1 MVSKRNHK
9 EETERRSFTE
19 TPSTSRTPG
28 RPPIENV
35 LDALRTATGREP
47 IKAGDGW
54 KACCPAHDDHNPSLS
69 VSEGDDGRVLL
80 NCLAGCCI
88 DDVLAAARLEKRDLF
103 PESSG
108 CRSAGIPAKSSTRQA
123 GTRTPKPAKA
133 AGPVWPS
140 SSAAI
145 AELERQRGPRA
156 AAWTYR
162 DADGEPVGTV
172 VRWDLADGGKDIR
185 PLRRGDD
192 GWSLGTL
199 PEPRPLYWLPDI
211 INADVV
217 YVVEGEKAA
226 DAMRSIGLTA
236 TTSQGGSN
244 AAHKSD
250 WSPLSGKTVVIIPDN
265 DEPGRKYA
273 ATVASILSQ
282 LDPPAVVY
290 IVDLAD
296 DWPELPDKGDADD
309 WCEHFDSVE
318 PEVLRERIEAL
329 AATVEPWEPATNSEP
344 GPRARPTRRAIL
356 QRFSDIE
363 PETLRWLWAGR
374 IPSGMLTVISGN
386 PAAGKSFIIADIV
399 ARVTTG
405 RPWPDDSAND
415 DGPGDVVLVNVE
427 DAVSVVQRPR
437 LDAADADVTRVR
449 RIDRVELTNGDDVV
463 ESRTFSIADA
473 AEVLRSAVEQLDRP
487 RLIVLDPL
495 AAFLAGVRSNDQ
507 GDIRAAFS
515 PLVQLAEDFDVAIV
529 FVHHNRKGTGS
540 HPSERLAGSLQIGA
554 TVRQSWEVV
563 GDPDDEGRRLF
574 LPGKNSN
581 ARDRGGLAFQIV
593 DSDIPLSDTGDFVG
607 RVEWQPGSVDPTADQ
622 VAFQAIDEESR
633 DPWPIEWLS
642 DYLSDGA
649 KPVRDVQ
656 TAAKAVLVSEK
667 QLRTARGRLK
677 ITTRKS
683 DFKGGWIWELPDD
696 AAGSNETAVTPPDA
710 A

>member
-1 MVSKRNHK
+1 M
-9 EETERRSFTE
+9 
-19 TPSTSRTPG
+19 
-28 RPPIENV
+28 
-35 LDALRTATGREP
+35 LDALRTATGSEP
-47 IKAGDGW
+47 VRAGDGW
-54 KACCPAHDDHNPSLS
+54 KTCCPAHDDHNLSLS
-69 VSEGDDGRVLL
+69 VDEGDDGRVLL
-80 NCLAGCCI
+80 ICRRGCSL
-88 DDVLAAARLEKRDLF
+88 DDVLAAARLAKRDLF

-108 CRSAGIPAKSSTRQA
+108 CGSAGVPAKSSTRPA
-123 GTRTPKPAKA
+123 GARTPKPAKA

-140 SSAAI
+140 SADAI

-172 VRWDLADGGKDIR
+172 LRWDLADGGKDIR

-192 GWSLGTL
+192 GWSLGAL

-211 INADVV
+211 VEAEVV
-217 YVVEGEKAA
+217 YVVEGEKAV
-226 DAMRSIGLTA
+226 DAVRSIGLTA

-250 WSPLSGKTVVIIPDN
+250 WSPLAGKTVVIIPDN

-273 ATVASILSQ
+273 ETVAGILSRF
-282 LDPPAVVY
+282 DWPAVVY

-318 PEVLRERIEAL
+318 PEALRERIEAL
-329 AATVEPWEPATNSEP
+329 AATVEPWKPVTDSEPAQKT
-344 GPRARPTRRAIL
+344 RPTRRAVL
-356 QRFSDIE
+356 QRFSEVE

-437 LDAADADVTRVR
+437 LDAANADVERVR
-449 RIDRVELTNGDDVV
+449 RIDRVELATDDDVI

-529 FVHHNRKGTGS
+529 FVHHNRKGNGS

-607 RVEWQPGSVDPTADQ
+607 RVEWQPGSIDLTADQ
-622 VAFQAIDEESR
+622 VACLTLDEESR
-633 DPWPIEWLS
+633 DPWPVEWLS
-642 DYLSDGA
+642 DFLANG
-649 KPVRDVQ
+649 PQLVRDVQ
-656 TAAKAVLVSEK
+656 TAAKAAMLSEK
-667 QLRTARGRLK
+667 QLRTARRKLK
-677 ITTRKS
+677 VTTHKS

-696 AAGSNETAVTPPDA
+696 ASGSTEAAATPPDA